1 MGGFLFLLLLV
12 SVAIIVYRIIYT
24 DNKKT
29 NQQQAHANFT
39 YQVSV
44 SDHHQLKE
52 YETPKY
58 IFEPTEV
65 NKKIMRAM
73 LYLAKADGQMR
84 QEELDI
90 IANFLI
96 RMQPEHK
103 DTYIY
108 WLTDRIKEL
117 KPYTTD
123 EYHNFLRQLDKSS
136 LENLMTW
143 MKSIFNTQK
152 KNHPYEDILLY
163 ELQQA
168 IDKVEQ

>member
-1 MGGFLFLLLLV
+1 MEIVIILGIIA
-12 SVAIIVYRIIYT
+12 AIIWFYA
-24 DNKKT
+24 KKELDKPDQSSSS
-29 NQQQAHANFT
+29 NN
-39 YQVSV
+39 YQLS
-44 SDHHQLKE
+44 E
-52 YETPKY
+52 YKAPSY
-58 IFEPTEV
+58 IFKPTEV

-103 DTYIY
+103 DTCIY
-108 WLTDRIKEL
+108 WLTDQIKEL
-117 KPYTTD
+117 KPYTT
-123 EYHNFLRQLDKSS
+123 EQYHEFISQLNKSS

-152 KNHPYEDILLY
+152 KNHPYEDILIS